1 MVLRPVSIH
10 GVADRAASVD
20 GGVRRSSHGTAASA
34 STVRRPRDAPER
46 TANLAAPDD
55 TTIDQYPQACATRG
69 ETLTTAMATG
79 HVARQVYDLSEPQ
92 PLIVTEH
99 RAHGC
104 RCLACGTQTRAAF
117 PEGVAAPRNTA
128 SGSEPWCSIC
138 CPTNC
143 CPRSV
148 WLR

>member
-1 MVLRPVSIH
+1 MRRQYSGNRGVRPR
-10 GVADRAASVD
+10 D
-20 GGVRRSSHGTAASA
+20 VRRSSHGTAASA
-34 STVRRPRDAPER
+34 STARRPRDAPER